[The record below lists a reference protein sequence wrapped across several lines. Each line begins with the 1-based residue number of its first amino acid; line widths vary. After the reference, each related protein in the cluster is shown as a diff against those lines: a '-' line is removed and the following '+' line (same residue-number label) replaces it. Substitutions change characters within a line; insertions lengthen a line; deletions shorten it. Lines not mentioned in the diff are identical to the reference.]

1 MIRGGEIRK
10 YDYEDEEENKKHYGM
25 PTPPS
30 YEMSRIPSD
39 LPLLLAYGG
48 ADALS
53 VTRDVELLL
62 ESLSRHEGDKLVVE
76 YTKDYAHADYV
87 MAVNARQV
95 VYDPLIAFF
104 RLH

>member
-1 MIRGGEIRK
+1 MIREGNIRK
-10 YDYEDEEENKKHYGM
+10 YDYGDEEENRKHYGT

-30 YEMSRIPSD
+30 YEMSRIPND
-39 LPLLLAYGG
+39 LPLFLAYGG

-62 ESLSRHEGDKLVVE
+62 ESLNGHEGDKLVVE
-76 YTKDYAHADYV
+76 YREDYAHADYV
-87 MAVNARQV
+87 MAANAREV

-104 RLH
+104 RLQ